1 MSEGDGERETRRA
14 PTRPIQGIVRP
25 GSSQDLVPSTK
36 GQRSA
41 RSHDASSRAGQ
52 CRAGVEDAGPALKR
66 RRVDLDGDSF
76 YRAAVS
82 ALRVDPSKRYRR

>member
-25 GSSQDLVPSTK
+25 GSSQDLVLSTK

-41 RSHDASSRAGQ
+41 VDTTRAPGAGSMSG
-52 CRAGVEDAGPALKR
+52 RAVDAGPTLER